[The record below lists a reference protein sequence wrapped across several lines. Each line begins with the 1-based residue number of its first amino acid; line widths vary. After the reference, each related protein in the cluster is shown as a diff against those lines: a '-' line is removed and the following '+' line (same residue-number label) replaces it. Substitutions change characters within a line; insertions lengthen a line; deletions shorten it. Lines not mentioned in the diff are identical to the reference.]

1 MKVINIFCFCYLGR
15 KHYMVKSAA
24 KISSLMN
31 MCINYVTSALITV
44 LKI

>member
-1 MKVINIFCFCYLGR
+1 MKVINIFCFYYLVR
-15 KHYMVKSAA
+15 QHYVVKSTA

-31 MCINYVTSALITV
+31 MCINYVTSLITV

>member
-1 MKVINIFCFCYLGR
+1 MEVISVFCFCYLGGE
-15 KHYMVKSAA
+15 HYVVNSTA

-31 MCINYVTSALITV
+31 TCINYVTSLITV